1 MSPPSTKT
9 SEILSRLV
17 GQSAAIRDL
26 REKVKKAARYDY
38 PVLITGETGVGKTLV
53 AELIHELSERREKKF
68 LHQSCSNIS
77 SELLES
83 DLFGHER
90 GAFTGADS
98 RKIGKFEAADGGTLF
113 LDEVTDLS
121 FVAQAKLLQVLER
134 REFFRVGGTE
144 EIMVDVR
151 IIAASNRDLRREVI
165 KGKFRE
171 DLYYRL
177 NVIRLFIPPLRER
190 KEDLRLLIEWI
201 SDNEEIKL
209 SDKARDKLMS
219 YSYPG
224 NVRELE
230 NILIRAR
237 FMADGEFI
245 QEKDI
250 SFEEELK
257 DKEGE
262 FSVSEKLFYEMI
274 VKRRNFWE
282 VVYEPFLKRELNRKE
297 VIEILYLGLKKTNGS
312 YKELLHLFNINGRD
326 YKRFLNF
333 LYVHKLK

>member
-230 NILIRAR
+230 NVMKRAK
-237 FMADGEFI
+237 ATTGGERVEEGNIDFDEDLQI
-245 QEKDI
+245 DEKQQ
-250 SFEEELK
+250 SVAERLFREMVEEGK
-257 DKEGE
+257 NKWFCDFRKINII
-262 FSVSEKLFYEMI
+262 FS
-274 VKRRNFWE
+274 
-282 VVYEPFLKRELNRKE
+282 
-297 VIEILYLGLKKTNGS
+297 
-312 YKELLHLFNINGRD
+312 
-326 YKRFLNF
+326 
-333 LYVHKLK
+333 